1 MAATLDPGAFDV
13 LTFDC
18 YGTLIDWETGL
29 LSALRAELA
38 GAVGDVPDEDLLEA
52 FAAVEHAAEIPYQ
65 PYRDVLAQALREVG
79 ARYGAAPSAE
89 QQTRFGGS
97 VGDWP
102 AFADSSQALERLQ
115 RRYRLVPITNCD
127 DDLFADSA
135 ARLGITFDEVVT
147 AQQAGAYKPDER
159 PFLLAFE
166 RLGVPRE
173 RILHVAQ
180 SLFHDHVTAQRLGL
194 TSVWINRRSGRTG
207 DGATPQAQA
216 APDLELPDLRS
227 LADLLAG

>member
-1 MAATLDPGAFDV
+1 M
-13 LTFDC
+13 
-18 YGTLIDWETGL
+18 I
-29 LSALRAELA
+29 
-38 GAVGDVPDEDLLEA
+38 
-52 FAAVEHAAEIPYQ
+52 
-65 PYRDVLAQALREVG
+65 
-79 ARYGAAPSAE
+79 
-89 QQTRFGGS
+89 
-97 VGDWP
+97 
-102 AFADSSQALERLQ
+102 
-115 RRYRLVPITNCD
+115 
-127 DDLFADSA
+127 
-135 ARLGITFDEVVT
+135 T
-147 AQQAGAYKPDER
+147 AQQAGACKPDER

-194 TSVWINRRSGRTG
+194 TSVWINRRSGRSG